1 MIKYTIAMSIRTVC
15 VISLVFLSGWWMAVA
30 LVGAIVLPYIA
41 VVIANVSMRP
51 ATVGADRPGA
61 IVPVSVPVR
70 IMDDD
75 FRGPFDSDASD
86 RGRFDPDQFGRE
98 PFQSPSFDHDTDD
111 GRDERPRQS

>member
-1 MIKYTIAMSIRTVC
+1 MIKYSIAMGIRTLC

-51 ATVGADRPGA
+51 ESTGAARPGA

-75 FRGPFDSDASD
+75 FDADAFGP
-86 RGRFDPDQFGRE
+86 RMRDQRDDGPRE
-98 PFQSPSFDHDTDD
+98 P
-111 GRDERPRQS
+111 

>member
-1 MIKYTIAMSIRTVC
+1 MIKYTVAMSIRTIC

-41 VVIANVSMRP
+41 VVIANVSMKP
-51 ATVGADRPGA
+51 ATVGAARPGA

-75 FRGPFDSDASD
+75 FRGSFDRDDFDRDSFAQDSSDHDADD
-86 RGRFDPDQFGRE
+86 RRGER
-98 PFQSPSFDHDTDD
+98 PFQP
-111 GRDERPRQS
+111 